1 MHIWL
6 QHSFYRLYQQF
17 RLPRLC
23 IVLFAILVFQD
34 SFTPI
39 ATLAADTEPKDTA
52 RAQESAQQQQETQQQ
67 ETRNDAQA
75 AVSTPDTPENS
86 SSASTSDAERIRDA
100 IEAVRTDNSLPEE
113 LRTRCQEVLT
123 NTLKDIES
131 QVQDQQ
137 LMETLAQAARSSE
150 QRKKVAERLEDQE
163 INIPL
168 NGVTAESDGAQIEE
182 LLRTLNKQLLST
194 TAEANKIQQQLN
206 ERRTE
211 TKELPIQISQTE
223 EELATLSS
231 PIETKGE
238 NPVLTSALKQ
248 ATVAKRAKLE
258 TILELAQQKIITYDA
273 EASVLPL
280 EKTDLDKRAG
290 AISRTITTVTAWVTR
305 RHTDEI
311 NSKIATY
318 RASAQEKDFNDSYD
332 FDHFSKLLDQWPLT
346 VSNAETLSTQLLALK
361 EKTKRLREDMQETM
375 SLVDSD
381 RATGSG
387 LSRTAGYLLRRKHVM
402 LNRERTLL
410 YQSYSQGS
418 AVDNAQDILGDIDT
432 ELDKV
437 EQQLS
442 LNNNQE
448 KEDALKARK
457 KILSTMSIDIDRCLI
472 DILIPL
478 GVTLDQVS
486 HIIDEYQ
493 HLIDT
498 NLLWVRSDKP
508 IRLSDISRLYT
519 VAKRF
524 ESQPVGSII
533 KSFWSNVTAKPF
545 LAISF
550 LLATVAMALCYRV
563 FIRRIT
569 AISSSVNG
577 SNAMRLWPTIQAV
590 CFTVCASLPVW
601 LALSAVAWFLG
612 RYAEPESTE
621 ASIANGLW
629 VAGLVFLPLE
639 ILRQLIRPH
648 GVATAHFGWPE
659 LVIKPLGQ
667 AVRRIG
673 WVGLTLVFLAT
684 FLLLERYVHREIS
697 ALARIIF
704 AILMLF
710 IAGTLWRLLD
720 KKSGVVAGLRA
731 TQPDS
736 LIARFEWIWRPFL
749 IVIPIVL
756 AGLSLSGYAYAAGQ
770 LTISLYQ
777 TIWLVVATAV
787 LQGIAERW
795 LLVSKRRIALRQL
808 KEKMAIKEQAE
819 ASGAATDLL
828 DVNQMKLSAIDEQT
842 HRLINASVLIVLFSG
857 LLWIWS
863 PVLPALSFLESIVLW
878 QELAPDGKVLSSVS
892 LGNVLVALPTLL
904 ITFVLVRNTPGLLEA
919 LILQRL
925 PLDNAARYALNTLI
939 SYVFAFCGVIVVAG
953 ALGLR
958 WSSVQWLAAGLSVGL
973 GFGLQ
978 EVVAN
983 FVCGLIVLF
992 EQPIRVGDVVTIDS
1006 VTGVVSRIRMRAT
1019 TVTTYERQEY
1029 VIPNKDL
1036 ITGRVINWTLSDSVN
1051 RSLVRV
1057 GVAYG
1062 TDTRRVGEILRE
1074 ICRNTP
1080 HILKEPGPIVTFDE
1094 FGDSTLN
1101 FAVRF
1106 YLATLDNRFATVN
1119 ELHNAIAERFA
1130 EENIEIAFPQVD
1142 VHMKSES

>member
-1 MHIWL
+1 MVW
-6 QHSFYRLYQQF
+6 
-17 RLPRLC
+17 
-23 IVLFAILVFQD
+23 FALALSACSLT
-34 SFTPI
+34 SFT
-39 ATLAADTEPKDTA
+39 TTAADTKP
-52 RAQESAQQQQETQQQ
+52 QEAAT
-67 ETRNDAQA
+67 AQA
-75 AVSTPDTPENS
+75 STPPQQDKQENEQAPPSNPDAAKKRSNDPTP
-86 SSASTSDAERIRDA
+86 DADKIRDA
-100 IEAVRTDNSLPEE
+100 IETVRTDNSLPEE
-113 LRTRCQEVLT
+113 MRTRCQEVLT
-123 NTLKDIES
+123 NTLKDIECTS
-131 QVQDQQ
+131 QDQQ
-137 LMETLAQAARSSE
+137 LMETLAQAAKSSE
-150 QRKKVAERLEDQE
+150 QRKKVAERLEDKT
-163 INIPL
+163 IDVPL
-168 NGVTAESDGAQIEE
+168 NGVTADSDVTKIEE
-182 LLRTLNKQLLST
+182 VLRTLNKQLSST
-194 TAEANKIQQQLN
+194 TAAANKIQLQVN

-211 TKELPIQISQTE
+211 TKALPTLISQTE
-223 EELATLSS
+223 EELATLSV
-231 PIETKGE
+231 PAETEGE
-238 NPVLTSALKQ
+238 NPVLTAALKQ
-248 ATVAKRAKLE
+248 AALAKRDKLE
-258 TILELAQQKIITYDA
+258 TFLKLAQQKITTYDA
-273 EASVLPL
+273 EAAVLPL
-280 EKTDLDKRAG
+280 EKTTLDKRAA
-290 AISRTITTVTAWVTR
+290 AISNTITEVTTWVAR

-311 NSKIATY
+311 KSQIATY
-318 RASAQEKDFNDSYD
+318 RASAQEKDFGDSYE
-332 FDHFSKLLDQWPLT
+332 FDNFFKLLDQWPLT
-346 VSNAETLSTQLLALK
+346 VANAESWSTQLLALK
-361 EKTKRLREDMQETM
+361 EKAKRLRADMQETT

-402 LNRERTLL
+402 LNRERTYLN
-410 YQSYSQGS
+410 QSYSQGS

-432 ELDKV
+432 ELDKT

-442 LNNNQE
+442 LTNDSE
-448 KEDALKARK
+448 KVDALKARK
-457 KILSTMSIDIDRCLI
+457 KILSTMSIDIDRCLV
-472 DILIPL
+472 DILIPF
-478 GVTLDQVS
+478 GVSLSQAS
-486 HIIDEYQ
+486 HIIDQYQ
-493 HLIDT
+493 NLIDT

-508 IRLSDISRLYT
+508 VRLSDIGRLYT
-519 VAKRF
+519 ITKRF
-524 ESQPVGSII
+524 ESQPVGSIA
-533 KSFWSNVTAKPF
+533 KSFWSNVTARPF
-545 LAISF
+545 LALAF

-577 SNAMRLWPTIQAV
+577 SNAMRLWPTLQAV
-590 CFTVCASLPVW
+590 CFTVCAALPVW
-601 LALSAVAWFLG
+601 LALSAMAWVLG

-621 ASIANGLW
+621 ASISNGLW

-684 FLLLERYVHREIS
+684 FLLLERYIHREIS
-697 ALARIIF
+697 ALARIVF

-720 KKSGVVAGLRA
+720 TKSGVVAGLRA

-736 LIARFEWIWRPFL
+736 LIAKLEWIWRPF
-749 IVIPIVL
+749 IIAIPVVL

-770 LTISLYQ
+770 LTVSLYQ

-808 KEKMAIKEQAE
+808 KEQVAIKEQAE
-819 ASGAATDLL
+819 ASGAAADLL

-878 QELAPDGKVLSSVS
+878 QELTPDGTISSTVS
-892 LGNVLVALPTLL
+892 LSNVLVALPTLL

-953 ALGLR
+953 TLGLR

-992 EQPIRVGDVVTIDS
+992 EQPIRVGDVVTIDT

-1019 TVTTYERQEY
+1019 TVTTYDRQEY

-1130 EENIEIAFPQVD
+1130 EENIEIAFPQMD
-1142 VHMKSES
+1142 VHMKSDA

>member
-1 MHIWL
+1 MRTWL
-6 QHSFYRLYQQF
+6 PQHFYQLRRQY

-23 IVLFAILVFQD
+23 TALFAL
-34 SFTPI
+34 
-39 ATLAADTEPKDTA
+39 TLSTWLCTSLTTSSAADTKPREPDSTQA
-52 RAQESAQQQQETQQQ
+52 PAPPQQENRTDKQ
-67 ETRNDAQA
+67 TPPP
-75 AVSTPDTPENS
+75 TPDVAKKTPIS
-86 SSASTSDAERIRDA
+86 STSNADRVRDA
-100 IEAVRTDNSLPEE
+100 IEAVRTDNSFPEE

-123 NTLKDIES
+123 NTLKDIEC
-131 QVQDQQ
+131 QAQDKQ
-137 LMETLAQAARSSE
+137 LTKTLAQAAKTSE
-150 QRKKVAERLEDQE
+150 QRKREAERLEDKK
-163 INIPL
+163 IDIPL
-168 NGVTAESDGAQIEE
+168 NGVTANSDIVEIEE

-194 TAEANKIQQQLN
+194 TTEANKIQQQLN

-211 TKELPIQISQTE
+211 TKALPTQISQTE
-223 EELATLSS
+223 EKLATLST
-231 PIETKGE
+231 PAETEGE
-238 NPVLTSALKQ
+238 NPVLTAALKQ

-258 TILELAQQKIITYDA
+258 TFLELARQKIATYDA

-280 EKTDLDKRAG
+280 EKTTLDKRAA
-290 AISRTITTVTAWVTR
+290 AISKAITEVTTWGTR
-305 RHTDEI
+305 QHTDEI
-311 NSKIATY
+311 KYEIATY
-318 RASAQEKDFNDSYD
+318 RAGAQEKEFTDSYD
-332 FDHFSKLLDQWPLT
+332 FDHFFQLLDQWPLT
-346 VSNAETLSTQLLALK
+346 VANAESWSTQLLALK
-361 EKTKRLREDMQETM
+361 EKTKSLREDMQETT

-402 LNRERTLL
+402 LNRERALL
-410 YQSYSQGS
+410 NQSYSQGS

-432 ELDKV
+432 ELDKA

-442 LNNNQE
+442 LTTDQE
-448 KEDALKARK
+448 KVEALKARK
-457 KILSTMSIDIDRCLI
+457 KILSTMSLDIDRCLV
-472 DILIPL
+472 DILIPF
-478 GVTLDQVS
+478 GVSLNQVS
-486 HIIDEYQ
+486 HIIDQYQ
-493 HLIDT
+493 NLIDT

-508 IRLSDISRLYT
+508 VQFSDISRLYT
-519 VAKRF
+519 VTKRF
-524 ESQPVGSII
+524 ESQPVGTIA
-533 KSFWSNVTAKPF
+533 KSFWNNVTARPF
-545 LAISF
+545 LALSF
-550 LLATVAMALCYRV
+550 LIATVAMALCYRV

-569 AISSSVNG
+569 AISSSING
-577 SNAMRLWPTIQAV
+577 SNAMRLWPTVQAV
-590 CFTVCASLPVW
+590 CFTICAALPVW
-601 LALSAVAWFLG
+601 LALSAVSWFLG
-612 RYAEPESTE
+612 RYAEPETTE

-648 GVATAHFGWPE
+648 GVATAHFGWPV
-659 LVIKPLGQ
+659 LAIKPLGQ

-673 WVGLTLVFLAT
+673 WIGLTLVFLAT

-697 ALARIIF
+697 ALARIVF

-720 KKSGVVAGLRA
+720 RKSGVVAGLQT

-736 LIARFEWIWRPFL
+736 LIAKLEWIWRPFI
-749 IVIPIVL
+749 IVIPIFL

-808 KEKMAIKEQAE
+808 KEKVAIKNQAE
-819 ASGAATDLL
+819 ASGATTDLL

-842 HRLINASVLIVLFSG
+842 HRLINASVLIVLFCG
-857 LLWIWS
+857 LLLIWS
-863 PVLPALSFLESIVLW
+863 SVLPALSFLESIVVW
-878 QELAPDGKVLSSVS
+878 QELAPDGKILSTVS
-892 LGNVLVALPTLL
+892 LSNVLVALPTLL

-953 ALGLR
+953 TLGLR

-992 EQPIRVGDVVTIDS
+992 EQPIRVGDVVTIDT

-1019 TVTTYERQEY
+1019 TVTTYDRQEY

-1130 EENIEIAFPQVD
+1130 EENIEIAFPQMD
-1142 VHMKSES
+1142 VHMKSDG

>member
-1 MHIWL
+1 MVW
-6 QHSFYRLYQQF
+6 
-17 RLPRLC
+17 
-23 IVLFAILVFQD
+23 FALALSACSLT
-34 SFTPI
+34 SFT
-39 ATLAADTEPKDTA
+39 TTAADTKP
-52 RAQESAQQQQETQQQ
+52 QEAAT
-67 ETRNDAQA
+67 AQA
-75 AVSTPDTPENS
+75 STPPQQDKQENEQAPPSNPDAAKKRSNDPTP
-86 SSASTSDAERIRDA
+86 DADKIRDA
-100 IEAVRTDNSLPEE
+100 IETVRTDNSLPEE
-113 LRTRCQEVLT
+113 MRTRCQEVLT
-123 NTLKDIES
+123 NTLKDIECTS
-131 QVQDQQ
+131 QDQQ
-137 LMETLAQAARSSE
+137 LMETLAQAAKSSE
-150 QRKKVAERLEDQE
+150 QRKKVAERLEDKT
-163 INIPL
+163 IDVPL
-168 NGVTAESDGAQIEE
+168 NGVTADSDVTKIEE
-182 LLRTLNKQLLST
+182 VLRTLNKQLSST
-194 TAEANKIQQQLN
+194 TAAANKIQLQLN

-211 TKELPIQISQTE
+211 TKALPTLISQTE
-223 EELATLSS
+223 EELATLSV
-231 PIETKGE
+231 PAETEGE
-238 NPVLTSALKQ
+238 NPVLTAALKQ
-248 ATVAKRAKLE
+248 AALAKRDKLE
-258 TILELAQQKIITYDA
+258 TFLKLAQQKITTYDA
-273 EASVLPL
+273 EAAVLPL
-280 EKTDLDKRAG
+280 EKTTLDKRAA
-290 AISRTITTVTAWVTR
+290 AISNTITEVTTWVAR

-311 NSKIATY
+311 KSQIATY
-318 RASAQEKDFNDSYD
+318 RASAQEKDFGDSYE
-332 FDHFSKLLDQWPLT
+332 FDNFFKLLDQWPLT
-346 VSNAETLSTQLLALK
+346 VANAESWSTQLLALK
-361 EKTKRLREDMQETM
+361 EKAKRLRADMQETT

-402 LNRERTLL
+402 LNRERTYLN
-410 YQSYSQGS
+410 QSYSQGS

-432 ELDKV
+432 ELDKT

-442 LNNNQE
+442 LANDNE
-448 KEDALKARK
+448 KVDTLKARK
-457 KILSTMSIDIDRCLI
+457 KILSTMSIDIDRCLV
-472 DILIPL
+472 DILIPF
-478 GVTLDQVS
+478 GVSLSQAS
-486 HIIDEYQ
+486 HIIDQYQ
-493 HLIDT
+493 NLIDT

-508 IRLSDISRLYT
+508 VRLSDIGRLYT
-519 VAKRF
+519 ITKRF
-524 ESQPVGSII
+524 ESQPVGSIS
-533 KSFWSNVTAKPF
+533 KSFWSNVTARPF
-545 LAISF
+545 LALAF

-577 SNAMRLWPTIQAV
+577 SNAMRLWPTLQAV
-590 CFTVCASLPVW
+590 CFTVCAALPVW
-601 LALSAVAWFLG
+601 LALSAMAWFLG

-621 ASIANGLW
+621 ASISNGLW

-684 FLLLERYVHREIS
+684 FLLLERYIHREIS
-697 ALARIIF
+697 ALARIVF

-720 KKSGVVAGLRA
+720 TKSGVVAGLRA

-736 LIARFEWIWRPFL
+736 LIAKLEWIWRPF
-749 IVIPIVL
+749 IIAIPVVL

-770 LTISLYQ
+770 LTVSLYQ

-808 KEKMAIKEQAE
+808 KEQVAIKEQAE
-819 ASGAATDLL
+819 ASGAAADLL

-878 QELAPDGKVLSSVS
+878 QELTPDGTISSTVS
-892 LGNVLVALPTLL
+892 LSNVLVALPTLL

-953 ALGLR
+953 TLGLR

-992 EQPIRVGDVVTIDS
+992 EQPIRVGDVVTIDT

-1019 TVTTYERQEY
+1019 TVTTYDRQEY

-1130 EENIEIAFPQVD
+1130 EENIEIAFPQMD
-1142 VHMKSES
+1142 VHMKSDA

>member
-1 MHIWL
+1 MRTWL
-6 QHSFYRLYQQF
+6 PQHFYQLCQQY

-23 IVLFAILVFQD
+23 TALFAL
-34 SFTPI
+34 
-39 ATLAADTEPKDTA
+39 TLSTWLCTSLTTSSAADTKPREPDSTQA
-52 RAQESAQQQQETQQQ
+52 PAPPQQENRTDKQ
-67 ETRNDAQA
+67 TPPP
-75 AVSTPDTPENS
+75 TPDVAKKTPIS
-86 SSASTSDAERIRDA
+86 STSNADRVRDA
-100 IEAVRTDNSLPEE
+100 IEAVRTDNSFPEE

-123 NTLKDIES
+123 NTLKDIEC
-131 QVQDQQ
+131 QAQDKQ
-137 LMETLAQAARSSE
+137 LTKTLAQAAKTSE
-150 QRKKVAERLEDQE
+150 QRKREAERLEDKK
-163 INIPL
+163 IDIPL
-168 NGVTAESDGAQIEE
+168 NGVTANSDIVEIEE

-194 TAEANKIQQQLN
+194 TTEANKIQQQLN

-211 TKELPIQISQTE
+211 TKALPTQISQTE
-223 EELATLSS
+223 EKLATLST
-231 PIETKGE
+231 PAETEGE
-238 NPVLTSALKQ
+238 NPVLTAALKQ
-248 ATVAKRAKLE
+248 ATVAKRSKLE
-258 TILELAQQKIITYDA
+258 TFLELARQKIATYDA

-280 EKTDLDKRAG
+280 EKTTLDKRAA
-290 AISRTITTVTAWVTR
+290 AISKAITEVTTWGTR
-305 RHTDEI
+305 QHTDEI
-311 NSKIATY
+311 KYEIATY
-318 RASAQEKDFNDSYD
+318 RAGAQEKEFNDSYD
-332 FDHFSKLLDQWPLT
+332 FDHFFQLLDQWPLT
-346 VSNAETLSTQLLALK
+346 VANAESWSTQLLALK
-361 EKTKRLREDMQETM
+361 EKTKSLREDMQETT

-402 LNRERTLL
+402 LNRERALL
-410 YQSYSQGS
+410 NQSYSQGS

-432 ELDKV
+432 ELDKA

-442 LNNNQE
+442 LTTDQE
-448 KEDALKARK
+448 KVEALKARK
-457 KILSTMSIDIDRCLI
+457 KILSTMSLDIDRCLV
-472 DILIPL
+472 DILIPF
-478 GVTLDQVS
+478 GVSLNQVS
-486 HIIDEYQ
+486 HIIDQYQ
-493 HLIDT
+493 NLIDT

-508 IRLSDISRLYT
+508 VQFSDISRLYT
-519 VAKRF
+519 VTKRF
-524 ESQPVGSII
+524 ESQPVGTIA
-533 KSFWSNVTAKPF
+533 KSFWNNVTARPF
-545 LAISF
+545 LALSF
-550 LLATVAMALCYRV
+550 LIATVAMALCYRV

-569 AISSSVNG
+569 AISSSING
-577 SNAMRLWPTIQAV
+577 SNAMRLWPTVQAV
-590 CFTVCASLPVW
+590 CFTICAALPVW
-601 LALSAVAWFLG
+601 LALSAVSWFLG
-612 RYAEPESTE
+612 RYAEPETTE

-648 GVATAHFGWPE
+648 GVATAHFGWPV

-673 WVGLTLVFLAT
+673 WIGLTLVFLAT

-697 ALARIIF
+697 ALARIVF

-720 KKSGVVAGLRA
+720 RKSGVVAGLQT

-736 LIARFEWIWRPFL
+736 LIAKLEWIWRPFI
-749 IVIPIVL
+749 IVIPIFL

-808 KEKMAIKEQAE
+808 KEKVAIKNQAE
-819 ASGAATDLL
+819 ASGATTDLL

-842 HRLINASVLIVLFSG
+842 HRLINASVLIVLFCG
-857 LLWIWS
+857 LLLIWS
-863 PVLPALSFLESIVLW
+863 SVLPALSFLESIVVW
-878 QELAPDGKVLSSVS
+878 QELAPDGKILSTVS
-892 LGNVLVALPTLL
+892 LSNVLVALPTLL

-953 ALGLR
+953 TLGLR

-992 EQPIRVGDVVTIDS
+992 EQPIRVGDVVTIDT

-1019 TVTTYERQEY
+1019 TVTTYDRQEY

-1130 EENIEIAFPQVD
+1130 EENIEIAFPQMD
-1142 VHMKSES
+1142 VHMKSDG

>member
-1 MHIWL
+1 MVW
-6 QHSFYRLYQQF
+6 
-17 RLPRLC
+17 
-23 IVLFAILVFQD
+23 FALALSACSLT
-34 SFTPI
+34 SFT
-39 ATLAADTEPKDTA
+39 TTAADTKP
-52 RAQESAQQQQETQQQ
+52 QEAAT
-67 ETRNDAQA
+67 AQA
-75 AVSTPDTPENS
+75 STPPQQDKQENEQAPPSNPDAAKKRSNDPTP
-86 SSASTSDAERIRDA
+86 DADKIRDA
-100 IEAVRTDNSLPEE
+100 IETVRTDNSLPEE
-113 LRTRCQEVLT
+113 MRTRCQEVLT
-123 NTLKDIES
+123 NTLKDIECTS
-131 QVQDQQ
+131 QDQQ
-137 LMETLAQAARSSE
+137 LMETLAQAAKSSE
-150 QRKKVAERLEDQE
+150 QRKKVAERLEDKT
-163 INIPL
+163 IDVPL
-168 NGVTAESDGAQIEE
+168 NGVTADSDVTKIEE
-182 LLRTLNKQLLST
+182 VLRTLNKQLSST
-194 TAEANKIQQQLN
+194 TAAANKIQLQLN

-211 TKELPIQISQTE
+211 TKALPTLISQTE
-223 EELATLSS
+223 EELATLSV
-231 PIETKGE
+231 PAETEGE
-238 NPVLTSALKQ
+238 NPVLTAALKQ
-248 ATVAKRAKLE
+248 AALAKRDKLE
-258 TILELAQQKIITYDA
+258 TFLKLAQQKITTYDA
-273 EASVLPL
+273 EAAVLPL
-280 EKTDLDKRAG
+280 EKTTLDKRAA
-290 AISRTITTVTAWVTR
+290 AISNTITEVTTWVAR

-311 NSKIATY
+311 KSQIATY
-318 RASAQEKDFNDSYD
+318 RARAQEKDFGDSYE
-332 FDHFSKLLDQWPLT
+332 FDNFFKLLDQWPLT
-346 VSNAETLSTQLLALK
+346 VANAESWSTQLLALK
-361 EKTKRLREDMQETM
+361 EKAKRLRADMQETT

-402 LNRERTLL
+402 LNRERTYLN
-410 YQSYSQGS
+410 QSYSQGS

-432 ELDKV
+432 ELDKT

-442 LNNNQE
+442 LTNDSE
-448 KEDALKARK
+448 KVDALKARK
-457 KILSTMSIDIDRCLI
+457 KILSTMSIDIDRCLV
-472 DILIPL
+472 DILIPF
-478 GVTLDQVS
+478 GVSLSQAS
-486 HIIDEYQ
+486 HIIDQYQ
-493 HLIDT
+493 NLIDT

-508 IRLSDISRLYT
+508 VRLSDIGRLYT
-519 VAKRF
+519 ITKRF
-524 ESQPVGSII
+524 ESQPVGSIA
-533 KSFWSNVTAKPF
+533 KSFWSNVTARPF
-545 LAISF
+545 LALAF

-577 SNAMRLWPTIQAV
+577 SNAMRLWPTLQAV
-590 CFTVCASLPVW
+590 CFTVCAALPVW
-601 LALSAVAWFLG
+601 LALSAMAWFLG

-621 ASIANGLW
+621 ASISNGLW

-684 FLLLERYVHREIS
+684 FLLLERYIHREIS
-697 ALARIIF
+697 ALARIVF

-720 KKSGVVAGLRA
+720 TKSGVVAGLRA

-736 LIARFEWIWRPFL
+736 LIAKLEWIWRPF
-749 IVIPIVL
+749 IIAIPVVL

-770 LTISLYQ
+770 LTVSLYQ

-808 KEKMAIKEQAE
+808 KEQVAIKEQAE
-819 ASGAATDLL
+819 ASGAAADLL

-878 QELAPDGKVLSSVS
+878 QELTPDGTISSTVS
-892 LGNVLVALPTLL
+892 LSNVLVALPTLL

-953 ALGLR
+953 TLGLR

-992 EQPIRVGDVVTIDS
+992 EQPIRVGDVVTIDT

-1019 TVTTYERQEY
+1019 TVTTYDRQEY

-1130 EENIEIAFPQVD
+1130 EENIEIAFPQMD
-1142 VHMKSES
+1142 VHMKSDA